1 MPKSGEGT
9 DTHEVTALDT
19 GDEVRELQGDTGGWM
34 TFGSFATDVPDE
46 HVRDDPV
53 DRWEQ
58 GVWEARIIKVM

>member
-19 GDEVRELQGDTGGWM
+19 GDEVRELQGDTGGGM
-34 TFGSFATDVPDE
+34 TFGSFPTDVPDE

-53 DRWEQ
+53 DP
-58 GVWEARIIKVM
+58 